1 MKYKYHKK
9 TYGILAFLV
18 VLFICATS
26 CNRETNNNAAPGSDK
41 GGSGGSNYWNS
52 SEICKE
58 NPQAATAGTN
68 ISVTYSGFDED
79 TSVTNEAC
87 QIKFDGNNADISG
100 AGAEIIKGECVTVK
114 IAEAG
119 TYVISGSTD
128 NGQLYVEAGENQ
140 VHLVLNG
147 ATINCK
153 KSAPIYINNGKK
165 TVITLANNTVNTLT
179 DEDSYEYS
187 VTEVDE
193 TTGETTG
200 EPNAA
205 LFSKKALTINGEGT
219 LNVTA
224 NFNNGIGCKDE
235 LKIISGKINVA
246 AVNNAIRGNDCV
258 VIKGGEINASSKS
271 GDGIKSTKE
280 NNDQK
285 GYVYVEGGNVNVTAY
300 EDGLQAVTLLA
311 VAGGDVSISA
321 GDDGMHCDKILA
333 VCGGTINI
341 TKSYEG
347 IEATVINISGGKTC
361 VRSSDDG
368 LNATVGNNESSS
380 NDRFGGFGGGGGG
393 MQYQEAC
400 QVNISGG
407 YLYVDADGDGLDSN
421 GDLTISGGAAIVN
434 GPTNGGNGSLD
445 ANGTIYANG
454 GFLVTAGSNGMAEY
468 PTGASTQNVII
479 ITFNGMQQAETIIRI
494 VDENGADL
502 LNFAPSKTY
511 SSVIFSSPDI
521 KSGSTYT
528 VYTGGEY
535 SGGDKSDGLMANG
548 SYSGGTTEGEVS
560 VSQILSYIGDKGMGG
575 GFGDGGR
582 NPGMKPDMGPGEM
595 GGGQR
600 PDKKPGRW

>member
-9 TYGILAFLV
+9 TYGILAILV

-114 IAEAG
+114 ITEAG

-165 TVITLANNTVNTLT
+165 TVITLASNTVNTLT

-258 VIKGGEINASSKS
+258 VIKAGTVKAESTS

-280 NNDQK
+280 DNAEK
-285 GYVYVEGGNVNVTAY
+285 GYVYIEGGVVNVTAR
-300 EDGLQAVTLLA
+300 EDALQAVTLLA
-311 VAGGDVSISA
+311 VTGGEVSLSA
-321 GDDGMHCDKILA
+321 GDDGMHCDNKLA
-333 VCGGTINI
+333 IGLLA
-341 TKSYEG
+341 KSATRSDEYGPLKMAIYLEFNTTD
-347 IEATVINISGGKTC
+347 TVIPAGTYHFAEGNEANTF
-361 VRSSDDG
+361 
-368 LNATVGNNESSS
+368 TVGT
-380 NDRFGGFGGGGGG
+380 
-393 MQYQEAC
+393 
-400 QVNISGG
+400 
-407 YLYVDADGDGLDSN
+407 VD
-421 GDLTISGGAAIVN
+421 IVAQ
-434 GPTNGGNGSLD
+434 T
-445 ANGTIYANG
+445 
-454 GFLVTAGSNGMAEY
+454 FAGSNLAY
-468 PTGASTQNVII
+468 YLASDLESRCHIW
-479 ITFNGMQQAETIIRI
+479 RI
-494 VDENGADL
+494 LSGTVEVSENGSFVAAGKLDNAKNFKITCTLADT
-502 LNFAPSKTY
+502 AVVD
-511 SSVIFSSPDI
+511 VIFDQKHIEKLMREGKIVISIDGVEYDMQGRMI
-521 KSGSTYT
+521 K
-528 VYTGGEY
+528 
-535 SGGDKSDGLMANG
+535 
-548 SYSGGTTEGEVS
+548 
-560 VSQILSYIGDKGMGG
+560 
-575 GFGDGGR
+575 
-582 NPGMKPDMGPGEM
+582 
-595 GGGQR
+595 
-600 PDKKPGRW
+600 

>member
-1 MKYKYHKK
+1 MKHKYYKK
-9 TYGILAFLV
+9 TYRIFAAFI
-18 VLFICATS
+18 VLLLCATS
-26 CNRETNNNAAPGSDK
+26 CNSEINDNAAPGSDK
-41 GGSGGSNYWNS
+41 GGSGGINYWNS
-52 SEICKE
+52 SEIGKE
-58 NPQAATAGTN
+58 NLQEATAGTN
-68 ISVTYSGFDED
+68 INVTYSGFDED

-119 TYVISGSTD
+119 TYVVSGSTD

-147 ATINCK
+147 AVINCK
-153 KSAPIYINNGKK
+153 KSAPIYVNNGKK
-165 TVITLANNTVNTLT
+165 TVITLAENTVNTLT
-179 DEDSYEYS
+179 DEENYEYS

-205 LFSKKALTINGEGT
+205 LFSKKALTINGKGT
-219 LNVTA
+219 LNVTT

-235 LKIISGKINVA
+235 LKIISGKVNVT

-258 VIKGGEINASSKS
+258 VIKDGEINAISKS

-285 GYVYVEGGNVNVTAY
+285 GYVYVDGGNVNVTAY

-311 VAGGDVSISA
+311 VAGGEVSISA
-321 GDDGMHCDKILA
+321 DDDGMHCDKILA
-333 VCGGTINI
+333 ISGGTINI

-347 IEATVINISGGKTC
+347 IEATVINISGGKTY
-361 VRSSDDG
+361 VKASDDG
-368 LNATVGNNESSS
+368 LNATVGNNTS
-380 NDRFGGFGGGGGG
+380 NSNERFGGFGGGGGS

-407 YLYVDADGDGLDSN
+407 YLYVDASGDGLDSN
-421 GDLTISGGAAIVN
+421 GDLTISGGVAIVN

-454 GFLVTAGSNGMAEY
+454 GFLAAAGSNGMAEY
-468 PTGASTQNVII
+468 PTGTSTQNVII

-502 LNFAPSKTY
+502 LNFAPSKMFG
-511 SSVIFSSPDI
+511 SVIFSSPDI

-548 SYSGGTTEGEVS
+548 SYSGGNIEGEVS
-560 VSQILSYIGDKGMGG
+560 VSQILSYIGESGMGS
-575 GFGDGGR
+575 GFGGGR

>member
-1 MKYKYHKK
+1 MKHKYYKK

-26 CNRETNNNAAPGSDK
+26 CNSETNNNAAPGSDK

-52 SEICKE
+52 SEIGKE
-58 NPQAATAGTN
+58 NLQEATAGTN
-68 ISVTYSGFDED
+68 INVTYSGFDED
-79 TSVTNEAC
+79 SSVTNKAC

-119 TYVISGSTD
+119 TYVVSGSTD

-147 ATINCK
+147 AVINCK
-153 KSAPIYINNGKK
+153 KSAPIYVNNGKK
-165 TVITLANNTVNTLT
+165 TVITLAENTVNTLT
-179 DEDSYEYS
+179 DEENYEYS
-187 VTEVDE
+187 VTEVYE

-205 LFSKKALTINGEGT
+205 LFSKKALTINGKGT
-219 LNVTA
+219 LNVTT

-235 LKIISGKINVA
+235 LKIISGKVNVT

-258 VIKGGEINASSKS
+258 VIKDGEINAISKS

-285 GYVYVEGGNVNVTAY
+285 GYVYVDGGNVNVTAY

-311 VAGGDVSISA
+311 VAGGEVSISA
-321 GDDGMHCDKILA
+321 DDDGMHCDKILA
-333 VCGGTINI
+333 ISGGTINI

-347 IEATVINISGGKTC
+347 IEATVINISGGKTY
-361 VRSSDDG
+361 VKASDDG
-368 LNATVGNNESSS
+368 LNATVGNNTS
-380 NDRFGGFGGGGGG
+380 NSNERFGGFGGGGGS

-407 YLYVDADGDGLDSN
+407 YLYVDASGDGLDSN
-421 GDLTISGGAAIVN
+421 GDLTISGGVAIVN

-454 GFLVTAGSNGMAEY
+454 GFLAAAGSNGMAEY
-468 PTGASTQNVII
+468 PTGTSTQNVII
-479 ITFNGMQQAETIIRI
+479 ITFNGIQQAETIIRI

-502 LNFAPSKTY
+502 LNFAPSKTFG
-511 SSVIFSSPDI
+511 SVIFSSPDI

-548 SYSGGTTEGEVS
+548 SYSGGNIEGEVS
-560 VSQILSYIGDKGMGG
+560 VSQILSYIGESGMGG
-575 GFGDGGR
+575 GFGGGR

>member
-1 MKYKYHKK
+1 MKHKYYKK

-26 CNRETNNNAAPGSDK
+26 CNSETNNNAAPGSDK

-52 SEICKE
+52 SEIGKE
-58 NPQAATAGTN
+58 NLQEATAGTN
-68 ISVTYSGFDED
+68 INVTYSGFDED

-119 TYVISGSTD
+119 TYVVSGSTD

-147 ATINCK
+147 AVINCK
-153 KSAPIYINNGKK
+153 KSAPIYVNNGKK
-165 TVITLANNTVNTLT
+165 TVITLAENTVNTLT
-179 DEDSYEYS
+179 DEENYEYS

-205 LFSKKALTINGEGT
+205 LFSKKALTINGKGT
-219 LNVTA
+219 LNVTT

-235 LKIISGKINVA
+235 LKIISGKVNVT

-258 VIKGGEINASSKS
+258 VIKDGEINAISKS

-285 GYVYVEGGNVNVTAY
+285 GYVYVVGGNVNVTAY

-333 VCGGTINI
+333 ISGGTINI

-347 IEATVINISGGKTC
+347 IEATVINISGGKTY
-361 VRSSDDG
+361 VKASDDG
-368 LNATVGNNESSS
+368 LNATVGNNTS
-380 NDRFGGFGGGGGG
+380 NSNERFGGFGGGGGS

-407 YLYVDADGDGLDSN
+407 YLYVDAGGDGFDSN
-421 GDLTISGGAAIVN
+421 GDLTISGGVAIVN

-454 GFLVTAGSNGMAEY
+454 GFLAAAGSNGMAEY
-468 PTGASTQNVII
+468 PTGTSTQNVII

-502 LNFAPSKTY
+502 LNFAPSKTFG
-511 SSVIFSSPDI
+511 SVIFSSPDI

-548 SYSGGTTEGEVS
+548 SYSGGNIEGEVS
-560 VSQILSYIGDKGMGG
+560 VSQILSYIGESGMGG
-575 GFGDGGR
+575 GFGGGR
-582 NPGMKPDMGPGEM
+582 NPGMKPDMGSGEI
-595 GGGQR
+595 GEGQR

>member
-1 MKYKYHKK
+1 MKHKYYKK
-9 TYGILAFLV
+9 TYRIFAAFI
-18 VLFICATS
+18 VLLLCATS
-26 CNRETNNNAAPGSDK
+26 CNSEINDNAAPGSDK

-52 SEICKE
+52 SEIGKE
-58 NPQAATAGTN
+58 NLQEATAGTN
-68 ISVTYSGFDED
+68 INVTYSGFDED

-119 TYVISGSTD
+119 TYVVSGSTD

-147 ATINCK
+147 AVINCK
-153 KSAPIYINNGKK
+153 KSAPIYVNNGKK
-165 TVITLANNTVNTLT
+165 TVITLAENTVNTLT
-179 DEDSYEYS
+179 DEENYEYS

-205 LFSKKALTINGEGT
+205 LFSKKALTINGKGT
-219 LNVTA
+219 LNVTT

-235 LKIISGKINVA
+235 LKIISGKVNVT

-258 VIKGGEINASSKS
+258 VIKDGEINAISKS

-285 GYVYVEGGNVNVTAY
+285 GYVYVDGGNVNVTAY

-311 VAGGDVSISA
+311 VAGGEVSISA
-321 GDDGMHCDKILA
+321 DDDGMHCDKILA
-333 VCGGTINI
+333 ISGGTINI

-347 IEATVINISGGKTC
+347 IEATVINISGGKTY
-361 VRSSDDG
+361 VKASDDG
-368 LNATVGNNESSS
+368 LNATVGNNTS
-380 NDRFGGFGGGGGG
+380 NSNERFGGFGGGGGS

-407 YLYVDADGDGLDSN
+407 YLYVDASGDGLDSN
-421 GDLTISGGAAIVN
+421 GDLTISGGVAIVN

-454 GFLVTAGSNGMAEY
+454 GFLVAAGSNGMAEY
-468 PTGASTQNVII
+468 PTGTSTQNVII

-502 LNFAPSKTY
+502 LNFAPSKTFG
-511 SSVIFSSPDI
+511 SVIFSSPDI

-548 SYSGGTTEGEVS
+548 SYSGGNIEGEVS
-560 VSQILSYIGDKGMGG
+560 VSQILSYIGESGMGG
-575 GFGDGGR
+575 GFGGGH

>member
-1 MKYKYHKK
+1 MKQKYYKK
-9 TYGILAFLV
+9 TYRIFAAFI
-18 VLFICATS
+18 VLLLCATS
-26 CNRETNNNAAPGSDK
+26 CNSETNDNAAPGSDK

-52 SEICKE
+52 SEIGKE
-58 NPQAATAGTN
+58 NLQEATAGTN
-68 ISVTYSGFDED
+68 INVTYSGFDED

-114 IAEAG
+114 ITEAG
-119 TYVISGSTD
+119 TYVVSGSTD

-140 VHLVLNG
+140 VHLVLKG
-147 ATINCK
+147 AVINCK
-153 KSAPIYINNGKK
+153 KSAPIYVNNGKK
-165 TVITLANNTVNTLT
+165 TVITLAENTVNTLT
-179 DEDSYEYS
+179 DEENYEYS

-205 LFSKKALTINGEGT
+205 LFSKKALTINGKGI
-219 LNVTA
+219 LNVTT

-235 LKIISGKINVA
+235 LKIISGKVNVT

-258 VIKGGEINASSKS
+258 VIKDGEINAISKS

-285 GYVYVEGGNVNVTAY
+285 GYVYVDGGNVNVTAY

-311 VAGGDVSISA
+311 VAGGEVSISA
-321 GDDGMHCDKILA
+321 DDDGMHCDKILA
-333 VCGGTINI
+333 ISGGTINI

-347 IEATVINISGGKTC
+347 IEATVINISGGKTY
-361 VRSSDDG
+361 VKASDDG
-368 LNATVGNNESSS
+368 LNATVGNNTS
-380 NDRFGGFGGGGGG
+380 NSNERFGGFGGGGGS

-407 YLYVDADGDGLDSN
+407 YLYVDASGDGLDSN
-421 GDLTISGGAAIVN
+421 GDLTISGGVAIVN

-468 PTGASTQNVII
+468 PTGTSTQNVII

-502 LNFAPSKTY
+502 LNFAPSKTF

-548 SYSGGTTEGEVS
+548 SYSGGNIEGEVS
-560 VSQILSYIGDKGMGG
+560 VSQILSYIGESGMGG
-575 GFGDGGR
+575 GFGGGR

-595 GGGQR
+595 EGGQR
-600 PDKKPGRW
+600 PDKKPERW